1 MSYNALEEIFNRYIA
16 MQDSHM
22 EILNNNIAGLEQD
35 KPLIDDL
42 DFLTVQRDLLYQEIQ
57 DYFENEFSQEK
68 NDSYEAGNSLNY
80 LLEKLQF
87 IMGREDKLKTLV
99 EKNSELLSLKLG
111 RMRQGKNALNAYNKS
126 AESIF

>member
-1 MSYNALEEIFNRYIA
+1 MSYNALEEIFNRYLA

-22 EILNNNIAGLEQD
+22 EILQNNIAGLEQD
-35 KPLIDDL
+35 KPLVDDL

-57 DYFENEFSQEK
+57 DYFENEFNQEK

-87 IMGREDKLKTLV
+87 IMKREDKLKGLV

-126 AESIF
+126 AESIY